1 MAVKINAK
9 RLDYLTRERSDSD
22 SRGRFTRRRALKHI
36 SQIMMIIY
44 HTARKTSISR
54 TRKFNSFFSVLFGII
69 RVAGVVLLV
78 FGIYQTFPSSQS
90 HDTTARIQGVFM
102 LGGGLVAFF
111 LREIL
116 GFLGIAV

>member
-1 MAVKINAK
+1 MKIKKNTSRRICIFLCVLLGAFIF
-9 RLDYLTRERSDSD
+9 TPMCFATGFTGVEEIDS
-22 SRGRFTRRRALKHI
+22 I
-36 SQIMMIIY
+36 
-44 HTARKTSISR
+44 
-54 TRKFNSFFSVLFGII
+54 FNSFFSVLFGII

-78 FGIYQTFPSSQS
+78 FGIYQTFQSSQS